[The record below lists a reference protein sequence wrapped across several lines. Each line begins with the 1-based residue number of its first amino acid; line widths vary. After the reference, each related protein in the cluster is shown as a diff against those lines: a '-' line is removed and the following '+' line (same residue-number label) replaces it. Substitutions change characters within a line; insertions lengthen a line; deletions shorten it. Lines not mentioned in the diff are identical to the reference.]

1 MKVTG
6 KQIIID
12 LPIIFPVCAMLY
24 CGTTERFDDLI
35 SGFHICV
42 NQWKLALKN
51 EAFSVLLL

>member
-1 MKVTG
+1 MVV
-6 KQIIID
+6 D
-12 LPIIFPVCAMLY
+12 LATIFAVCTVLY